1 MKKHF
6 PICCIALL
14 TGMASLSSCLI
25 QQAPAASG
33 TTQGTTQAGTAQS
46 SNTAQQ
52 NPLGDILGG
61 VINAA
66 AEQGGGGILGN
77 ILASVTGSITTTQN
91 NLIGTWTY
99 TAPAVQFESE
109 NLLSQAG
116 GTAMATKIEDKLVSV
131 YKMAGITPGK
141 LSFTFTKDGKVSYT
155 VGSKTQTGTYVFDAK
170 QKVITITTA
179 GGRSINSYITIS
191 GANMSLCFDSSKVL
205 SLFSAAGSLSNTSS
219 TLGSIG
225 TIAQSYSGMKTGF
238 KFKK

>member
-6 PICCIALL
+6 LICGIALL
-14 TGMASLSSCLI
+14 AGMTSLSSCLI

-191 GANMSLCFDSSKVL
+191 GTNMSLCFDSSKVL